1 MPYILCI
8 GIQYQPPPSCP
19 TNHIPRVEILRKI
32 SSAILNSDI
41 TPTIGTTV
49 TIRGIGGIGKSTIA
63 KALCHDPLIKEHF
76 TDGFLWISLTPPL
89 SSHVNILTEV
99 YYRLTDKLFELNNA
113 AILKSKIKSFVS
125 THPCKLLVILDDV
138 WDAGDALVFADVFSS
153 CKIVL
158 TTRKMDINS
167 VIHPK
172 VCFDV
177 DPMSIDE
184 SLQLLSFQIIDLKML
199 CASDVSKMQDLARD
213 LHCWPLLLNLVH
225 GQLYVHC
232 IEWNESPQDAM
243 LKVKQKLYKHGL
255 TAFDPD
261 NHASRE
267 NAVKASIN
275 ASLELLSKDEDMML
289 YHIAS
294 SFAGF
299 GVYTCKDVL
308 PTVLKINPEQYE
320 RCTKHLW
327 CQGLIAFENLILPF
341 MGTKI
346 PCIKI
351 HDLIA
356 QYINEEMPNKYYEES
371 TFVALAEFPIDTLF
385 GNSIKAINTNI
396 GFFVLAKIDIFAIP
410 FLIRTM
416 MITAKFMHVV
426 IVNKLSE
433 LFTSNIKMQLAV
445 SWQDFFDNEFTLLKQ
460 SHRIIKQDCKT
471 IHMLLTDNKHDEAIV
486 WVKQYFENHPLNEIL
501 TKAIDYLNA
510 MFESFPDQPSI
521 LDLISNYT
529 HYFEIVS
536 KCKRKMI
543 DYVINHRH
551 IVLLMNCG
559 ASDEDVQHYL
569 YYANIFST
577 R

>member
-1 MPYILCI
+1 MDNIVYLI
-8 GIQYQPPPSCP
+8 GIQYQPPLSCP
-19 TNHIPRVEILRKI
+19 TNHIPRVEILDKI
-32 SSAILNSDI
+32 CSAILNSDI
-41 TPTIGTTV
+41 NPTIGTTV

-63 KALCHDPLIKEHF
+63 KALCHDFLIKEHF

-89 SSHVNILTEV
+89 SSHTNMLSEV
-99 YYRLTDKLFELNNA
+99 YYRLTDKLLELNNA
-113 AILKSKIKSFVS
+113 AILKNKIKSLVS
-125 THPCKLLVILDDV
+125 THPSKLLVILDDV
-138 WDAGDALVFADVFSS
+138 WDAEDALVFTDVFSS

-172 VCFDV
+172 VCFDI

-184 SLQLLSFQIIDLKML
+184 SLQLLSFQIIDLTML
-199 CASDVSKMQDLARD
+199 CASDVDEIQELARD

-232 IEWNESPQDAM
+232 IEWNESPHDAM
-243 LKVKQKLYKHGL
+243 SKVKQKLYRHGL

-275 ASLELLSKDEDMML
+275 ASLELLSEDEEMML

-294 SFAGF
+294 SFVGF

-308 PTVLKINPEQYE
+308 PTLLKINPEQYE
-320 RCTKHLW
+320 RWAKHLW
-327 CQGLIAFENLILPF
+327 CQGLITFENLILPF

-356 QYINEEMPNKYYEES
+356 QYINEEMPNNYYEES
-371 TFVALAEFPIDTLF
+371 SFFALTEFPIDTLF
-385 GNSIKAINTNI
+385 GNTIKAVSTNI
-396 GFFVLAKIDIFAIP
+396 GFFVLAKIDIFTIP

-416 MITAKFMHVV
+416 MITAKFLHVV
-426 IVNKLSE
+426 IVNKLRE
-433 LFTSNIKMQLAV
+433 LFTSKIQMQQAT
-445 SWQDFFDNEFTLLKQ
+445 SWQDLLDSKFSVLKQ
-460 SHRIIKQDCKT
+460 SHRIIKQDCKS
-471 IHMLLTDNKHDEAIV
+471 IHMLLADNKHDEAIA
-486 WVKQYFENHPLNEIL
+486 WVKQYFRNHPLNEIL
-501 TKAIDYLNA
+501 TKAIEYLNTI
-510 MFESFPDQPSI
+510 FELFPDEASL
-521 LDLISNYT
+521 LDPISKYT
-529 HYFEIVS
+529 HYFQLVS
-536 KCKRKMI
+536 KCQAKMI
-543 DYVINHRH
+543 QNVTNHRH

-559 ASDEDVQHYL
+559 ASDEDIQHYL
-569 YYANIFST
+569 YCANIFT
-577 R
+577 V